1 MAIFSK
7 LKGVWNAFTGRD
19 PTPEAYTYSY
29 FSSHSTHSSLIGG
42 KRSTVSA
49 IYNQIAV
56 DCGAIDIKH
65 VRLDE
70 EGRYKETID
79 DELNWVL
86 TRSAN
91 IDQTGRSLIRDA
103 VFSMLEEGVAA
114 IVPIDTDGDPYEG
127 DSYTIETVRVGKIVE
142 WMPHQVRVEIYD
154 DRDGVRKQR
163 LLDKRFVVILE
174 NPFYSIM
181 NEPNAVAQRLQR
193 VNRQLDKLNDEAV
206 ANKLD
211 LIIQLPYVIKSEAR
225 KKQAEERRKEII
237 AQLTGNQYGI
247 AYTDGTERIVQLN
260 RSLENNLWE
269 QSKELQAQMYNQ
281 LGFSETIYNGTADEK
296 TMLNYQNRTIEPI
309 LTTIVEEMERKW
321 LSRTAIRQRQA
332 IRFYKNPF
340 KLVPVNQLAEIVDK
354 FTRNEVMSSNEFR
367 SIVGLKPSKDP
378 KADQLINSN
387 LNQPED
393 KEKQPQ
399 EETSTKNVGNSKE
412 KAKVQEILKRF
423 QNQ

>member
-1 MAIFSK
+1 MAIF
-7 LKGVWNAFTGRD
+7 GDRIRNAWNAFLGRD
-19 PTPEAYTYSY
+19 PTPVNYGYVSDY
-29 FSSHSTHSSLIGG
+29 RPDRPRPLIGG

-56 DCGAIDIKH
+56 DCASIDVKH
-65 VRLDE
+65 VKLDK
-70 EGRYKETID
+70 EGRYEKTID
-79 DELNWVL
+79 DSLNWVL
-86 TRSAN
+86 TRTAN
-91 IDQTGRSLIRDA
+91 IDQTGRKMIQDA
-103 VFSMLEEGVAA
+103 VFSMLDEGVSA
-114 IVPIDTDGDPYEG
+114 IVPVDTDGDPMET
-127 DSYTIETVRVGKIVE
+127 DSYKIESVRVGKIVE
-142 WMPHQVRVEIYD
+142 WFPDSVRVEIYD
-154 DRDGVRKQR
+154 ERDGIRKQR
-163 LLDKRFVVILE
+163 VLKKRFVVILE

-193 VNRQLDKLNDEAV
+193 VNRQLDKMNDEAV

-225 KKQAEERRKEII
+225 RKQADQRRKDIV
-237 AQLTGNQYGI
+237 AQLTGSQYGI

-321 LSRTAIRQRQA
+321 LSRTAVSQRQA
-332 IRFYKNPF
+332 IQFYKNPF
-340 KLVPVNQLAEIVDK
+340 KLVPVNQLAEIADK
-354 FTRNEVMSSNEFR
+354 FTRNEIMSSNEFR
-367 SIVGLKPSKDP
+367 AIVGLRPSKDP
-378 KADQLINSN
+378 KADKLENSN
-387 LNQPED
+387 LNHPE
-393 KEKQPQ
+393 EGINQKQEPENKQ
-399 EETSTKNVGNSKE
+399 ISSGESETK
-412 KAKVQEILKRF
+412 KALAKL

>member
-1 MAIFSK
+1 MAIF
-7 LKGVWNAFTGRD
+7 GDRIRNVWNAFLGRD
-19 PTPEAYTYSY
+19 PTPVNYGFVSDYRPDRPRP
-29 FSSHSTHSSLIGG
+29 LIGG

-56 DCGAIDIKH
+56 DCASIDIKH
-65 VRLDE
+65 VKLDK
-70 EGRYKETID
+70 EGRYEKTID
-79 DELNWVL
+79 DSLNWVL
-86 TRSAN
+86 TRTAN
-91 IDQTGRSLIRDA
+91 IDQTGRKMIQDA
-103 VFSMLEEGVAA
+103 VFSMLDEGVAA
-114 IVPIDTDGDPYEG
+114 IVPVDTDGDPMET
-127 DSYTIETVRVGKIVE
+127 DSYKIESVRVGKIVE
-142 WMPHQVRVEIYD
+142 WFPDSVRVEIYD
-154 DRDGVRKQR
+154 ERDGIRKQR
-163 LLDKRFVVILE
+163 VLKKRFVVILE

-193 VNRQLDKLNDEAV
+193 VNRQLDKMNDEAV

-225 KKQAEERRKEII
+225 RKQADQRRKDIV
-237 AQLTGNQYGI
+237 AQLTGSQYGI

-321 LSRTAIRQRQA
+321 LSRTAVSQRQA

-340 KLVPVNQLAEIVDK
+340 KLVPVNQLAEIADK
-354 FTRNEVMSSNEFR
+354 FTRNEIMSSNEFR
-367 SIVGLKPSKDP
+367 AIVGLRPSKDP
-378 KADQLINSN
+378 KANQLVNSN
-387 LNQPED
+387 LNQPE
-393 KEKQPQ
+393 K
-399 EETSTKNVGNSKE
+399 G
-412 KAKVQEILKRF
+412 
-423 QNQ
+423 QNQQQESENKKVSSGESVTKKALAKLQNQ